1 VAFLLLMLI
10 QSLFRPLDSV
20 SLSGEEWVP
29 EVEPWT
35 LDAIAERS
43 WQKDVDHRVTKK
55 FGFREVCIRLYNQ
68 LRYGAFGEITHFIEE
83 GEDRILFEKVY
94 EQAMCGDNDIG
105 HAAMS
110 RKIDSI
116 LVLDSLLR
124 ENGQNLLLVLAPNK
138 WRFYSDKIE
147 IDEIDSVSNYDRVK
161 AGLLDTDIALFDV
174 IDWFDTLQSP
184 HSLISKSGTHWSVYG
199 AALVGMQIQKHLV
212 EIGLSD
218 APFEISEL
226 ETSSGPRYT
235 DRDLHDLL
243 NIMSNPP
250 EDNLAY
256 PTLNFPNQKKP
267 RVLIIGDS
275 YYLTM
280 YYLNIHTQG
289 FDPDSKLLYYNKELV
304 HADPEVGIPFNDE
317 TFKKELLAA
326 DIVIIESNEDA
337 LSKFGWG
344 FLSDA
349 ITALSE

>member
-1 VAFLLLMLI
+1 MLI

-29 EVEPWT
+29 EVKPWT
-35 LDAIAERS
+35 LGAIAERS
-43 WQKDVDHRVTKK
+43 WQQDVDHRVTKK
-55 FGFREVCIRLYNQ
+55 FGFREVCIRFYNQ
-68 LRYGAFGEITHFIEE
+68 LRYSVFGEITHFIEE

-94 EQAMCGDNDIG
+94 ENAMCGGNDIG
-105 HAAMS
+105 YAAMS
-110 RKIDSI
+110 QKVDSI
-116 LVLDSLLR
+116 LILDSLLR
-124 ENGQNLLLVLAPNK
+124 QNGQNLMLVLAPNK

-147 IDEIDSVSNYDRVK
+147 IDAIDTFPNYERIRI
-161 AGLLDTDIALFDV
+161 GLLSSKVAMLDV
-174 IDWFDTLQSP
+174 IGWFDTLQSP
-184 HSLISKSGTHWSVYG
+184 HSLISKSGTHWSVHG
-199 AALVGMQIQKHLV
+199 ASIVGMQIQKHLI
-212 EIGLSD
+212 ELGLSD
-218 APFEISEL
+218 LQFEISEL
-226 ETSSGPRYT
+226 ETSNAPRYT

-250 EDNLAY
+250 LDNLAY
-256 PTLNFPNQKKP
+256 PTLSFPNKKKP
-267 RVLIIGDS
+267 RVLVVGDS

-289 FDPDSKLLYYNKELV
+289 FDPESKLLYYNKELV
-304 HADPEVGIPFNDE
+304 HTDPEVGVPFNNE

-349 ITALSE
+349 ITTLSE